1 MNKSFIVFAG
11 AASFALALA
20 VSTQVGSSAQMSA
33 SAKVGAHAKI
43 GTHAKITTAANRRES
58 HRLVVQVD
66 VNDPAVM
73 NLALNN
79 VSNVAQHYSEAGQK
93 VEIEMVAFGP
103 GLHML
108 RDDTSPVKARIK
120 SMSES
125 MPELV
130 FSACGNTQA
139 NMTRAEAKDVP
150 LISQAK
156 VVKSGVVR
164 LMELQERG
172 WSYLRPWWL
181 QQQPYLLFP
190 INPSQRACLL
200 MRRNNDADIA
210 IRCDSNLLCVMQDR
224 HAAWS
229 NPDRPHYRHG
239 GNHRSGRLPI
249 SRSRGFLTTSPNA
262 IVEPIHPKAM
272 PVILTT
278 AEEREVWMRASW
290 DEAKALQR
298 PLPDDA
304 LKIVA
309 RGVDKED
316 QAAAWGHCP

>member
-172 WSYLRPWWL
+172 WSYLRP
-181 QQQPYLLFP
+181 
-190 INPSQRACLL
+190 
-200 MRRNNDADIA
+200 
-210 IRCDSNLLCVMQDR
+210 
-224 HAAWS
+224 
-229 NPDRPHYRHG
+229 
-239 GNHRSGRLPI
+239 
-249 SRSRGFLTTSPNA
+249 
-262 IVEPIHPKAM
+262 
-272 PVILTT
+272 
-278 AEEREVWMRASW
+278 
-290 DEAKALQR
+290 
-298 PLPDDA
+298 
-304 LKIVA
+304 
-309 RGVDKED
+309 
-316 QAAAWGHCP
+316 